1 MLKCNIQIGC
11 ILRAGL
17 EVRNAVFLSQNRR
30 FLLVHLDFI
39 NQINFIPQQYN
50 FSSFV
55 CMFLNLIKPVVN
67 VFEAAFVCHIVNQN
81 YAHRPPEVV
90 LCCLPVTFLTS

>member
-11 ILRAGL
+11 ILCAGL
-17 EVRNAVFLSQNRR
+17 EVRNVVFLCQSRR
-30 FLLVHLDFI
+30 LLLIYLDFI

-55 CMFLNLIKPVVN
+55 SMFLNLIKPVVN

-90 LCCLPVTFLTS
+90 FCCLPITFLTS